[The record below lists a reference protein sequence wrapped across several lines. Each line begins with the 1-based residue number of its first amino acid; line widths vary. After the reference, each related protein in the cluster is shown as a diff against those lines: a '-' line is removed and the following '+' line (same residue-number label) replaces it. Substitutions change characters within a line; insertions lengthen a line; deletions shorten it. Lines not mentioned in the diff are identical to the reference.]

1 MLIFRLICLV
11 VCSNQLFQAM
21 VTILSIFTLPCL
33 FSCIVVG
40 QNCNEAIEGWV
51 NGCSIPFGI
60 DFFYKERFKLACNK
74 HDHCYN
80 CVRIPMY
87 IFLLLYRFQTLKLKK
102 INAIKLT
109 SRTII
114 CTCICLPDVSFMCHL

>member
-1 MLIFRLICLV
+1 MSEVFFIYYTGLYDVCKVIIFSLREIILSVIIFRLICLV

-87 IFLLLYRFQTLKLKK
+87 LFY
-102 INAIKLT
+102 
-109 SRTII
+109 S
-114 CTCICLPDVSFMCHL
+114 CIAFKH

>member
-1 MLIFRLICLV
+1 MSEVFFIYTGLYDVCKVFLTRNNHVIILSVIIFRLICLV

-87 IFLLLYRFQTLKLKK
+87 LFY
-102 INAIKLT
+102 
-109 SRTII
+109 S
-114 CTCICLPDVSFMCHL
+114 CIAFKH